1 MLSGNIYDDGNNM
14 YDDDEE
20 GYGQYDQPELGSK
33 VPPPPPASAQGNI
46 QSSHEPANMK
56 VQAPVSVQ
64 AEPGLFA
71 KVPIPLS
78 MITSG
83 TAVWLIAGSILHIVL
98 EGPDLADFIID
109 CYFVFFGLCLLLIMM
124 PTAFGFMKFLE
135 SSRSGVEKWARFI
148 ATNWGQGYFM
158 IFMCILAFG
167 NKSFFRITIGIV
179 LVLTG
184 ILSIWC
190 GRLAAKKYNRLRD
203 YLAAGNEG
211 DAMVKSIENLAR
223 AVLVDSLITEMGVK
237 SLVERS
243 GRSVTPSE
251 VHAIFCFF
259 DRDRNGKVELKLFT
273 ETILENERLKS
284 L

>member
-1 MLSGNIYDDGNNM
+1 MNGHNMYNDGNNM

-20 GYGQYDQPELGSK
+20 GFGDSPYEQPELGNK
-33 VPPPPPASAQGNI
+33 APPPVPVAVAQGNI
-46 QSSHEPANMK
+46 QNSQDLRVPP
-56 VQAPVSVQ
+56 PVSSTE
-64 AEPGLFA
+64 EPGLFA

-78 MITSG
+78 VITSG
-83 TAVWLIAGSILHIVL
+83 TAAWLIAASIMDIII
-98 EGPDLADFIID
+98 EGAELADFIID
-109 CYFVFFGLCLLLIMM
+109 CYFVFFGLCLLLITM
-124 PTAFGFMKFLE
+124 PNVLSCLSSLE

-148 ATNWGQGYFM
+148 ATNWGRGYFM
-158 IFMCILAFG
+158 IFMCVLAFG
-167 NKSFFRITIGIV
+167 SKSFFRITVGII

-190 GRLAAKKYNRLRD
+190 GRLAAKKYNRLRE

-211 DAMVKSIENLAR
+211 DAMVRSIENLTR
-223 AVLVDSLITEMGVK
+223 GVLVDSLLTEAGIK

-259 DRDRNGKVELKLFT
+259 DRDRMGKVELKHFV